1 VVNKER
7 WLEKKRA
14 DILPVKYF
22 HTVFTLPHDLNPIVL
37 CNKSVM
43 LEILFQ
49 SVSETLL
56 EFGKNPKNGLG
67 GELGF
72 IAILHTWD
80 QQLRDH
86 FHLHCLIPG
95 GVLSM
100 DESRWIS
107 CKKEYLF
114 PVDALKIVF
123 RGKFMD
129 YFKEANREKK
139 LIFPGNTSKFADAM
153 HFRRLEK
160 DLYDKEW
167 VIHIK
172 KPVEEPDYVLDYLG
186 RYTHRV
192 AISNNRIQ
200 ALDNGKVTFTY
211 RNREANT
218 TEESTID
225 SVSFIRRFLQHVL
238 PKRFFRIRSYGFLAN
253 RCKTAKVKKCR
264 ELLGDMES
272 SQNTEQSIRDLMLR
286 LTGEDIELC
295 RICRKGKMKEIRE
308 IPKRTGEDPFDVIWP
323 AELRSN

>member
-1 VVNKER
+1 MVNKER

-107 CKKEYLF
+107 CKKESLF

-139 LIFPGNTSKFADAM
+139 LIFPGNTSKKNG
-153 HFRRLEK
+153 RRSL
-160 DLYDKEW
+160 
-167 VIHIK
+167 
-172 KPVEEPDYVLDYLG
+172 
-186 RYTHRV
+186 
-192 AISNNRIQ
+192 
-200 ALDNGKVTFTY
+200 
-211 RNREANT
+211 
-218 TEESTID
+218 
-225 SVSFIRRFLQHVL
+225 
-238 PKRFFRIRSYGFLAN
+238 
-253 RCKTAKVKKCR
+253 
-264 ELLGDMES
+264 
-272 SQNTEQSIRDLMLR
+272 
-286 LTGEDIELC
+286 
-295 RICRKGKMKEIRE
+295 
-308 IPKRTGEDPFDVIWP
+308 
-323 AELRSN
+323 